1 MPETTVQ
8 IAPADLP
15 PATLISFDDFS
26 GFVPGMSRRYL
37 ERLAEAGRFVPGVRL
52 MPRKP
57 MVFKA
62 GSVAAWLA
70 ERTAALN
77 APAKMAETPSM
88 TIAVVDESVRAL
100 APDALKALIT
110 SGAKALE
117 AGQ

>member
-1 MPETTVQ
+1 MPENTVQ

-62 GSVAAWLA
+62 GAVAAWLA
-70 ERTAALN
+70 ERTAALD
-77 APAKMAETPSM
+77 APA
-88 TIAVVDESVRAL
+88 
-100 APDALKALIT
+100 
-110 SGAKALE
+110 ALE
-117 AGQ
+117 VSK